1 MIVYYLSISVVIKGY
16 DSETGQYTATLTFDA
31 TQVDDFGFYECLTE
45 DQNKVIKSFQMYI
58 NSTKHLLLPI
68 PQEVSPLIIVNAGK
82 TAHVPCRLLNPTISE
97 EIDLKLIR
105 PVLLLS
111 LMFVWNYQVTY
122 LLGFWF
128 AFRVEDQKS
137 VQNFNWLLN

>member
-1 MIVYYLSISVVIKGY
+1 LNYVRNVLAFSKSNWIFNTLIDNSEVLDITLYYLLISVVIKGY
-16 DSETGQYTATLTFDA
+16 DSETGQYTAALTFDA
-31 TQVDDFGFYECLTE
+31 IQVDDFGFYECLTE

-82 TAHVPCRLLNPTISE
+82 TAHVPCRLLNPTISG

-105 PVLLLS
+105 PVLLLGQ
-111 LMFVWNYQVTY
+111 LF
-122 LLGFWF
+122 L
-128 AFRVEDQKS
+128 
-137 VQNFNWLLN
+137 

>member
-1 MIVYYLSISVVIKGY
+1 MRVSVININCILFLSISVVIKGY
-16 DSETGQYTATLTFDA
+16 DSETGQYTAKLTFDA

-82 TAHVPCRLLNPTISE
+82 TAQVPCRLLNPTISE

-105 PVLLLS
+105 PVLLLGP
-111 LMFVWNYQVTY
+111 MFV
-122 LLGFWF
+122 
-128 AFRVEDQKS
+128 
-137 VQNFNWLLN
+137 